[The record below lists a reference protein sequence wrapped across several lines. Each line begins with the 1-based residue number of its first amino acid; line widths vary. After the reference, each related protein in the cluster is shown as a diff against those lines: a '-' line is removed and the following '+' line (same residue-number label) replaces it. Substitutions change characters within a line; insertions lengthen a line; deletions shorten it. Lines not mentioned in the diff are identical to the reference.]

1 MKKILLILLLCSGC
15 YGTYYTTDVNR
26 KVYYPKTTYYW
37 PYVYKPSIAE
47 TNYYKPYV
55 YKPKTNVVIKP
66 TKPASKPYKPY
77 KKHSYKKK

>member
-1 MKKILLILLLCSGC
+1 MKKLLLILLLCSGC

-26 KVYYPKTTYYW
+26 KVYYPNTTYYK

-47 TNYYKPYV
+47 INYYKPHV
-55 YKPKTNVVIKP
+55 YKPTTVVVKP
-66 TKPASKPYKPY
+66 NKIHRTQKPY

>member
-1 MKKILLILLLCSGC
+1 MKKLLLILLLCSGC

-26 KVYYPKTTYYW
+26 KVYYPNTTYYK

-47 TNYYKPYV
+47 INYYKPYV

-66 TKPASKPYKPY
+66 IKPTSKLYKPY

>member
-1 MKKILLILLLCSGC
+1 MKKLLLILLLCSGC

-55 YKPKTNVVIKP
+55 Y
-66 TKPASKPYKPY
+66 Y
-77 KKHSYKKK
+77 